1 MRNGALVK
9 FKKKTIL
16 RREKEVEVMITMPDI
31 AILDIWIM

>member
-9 FKKKTIL
+9 FEKKKTIL

-31 AILDIWIM
+31 AILDI